1 MNEFDSMRQFWT
13 TGYIFLFINLIIG
26 IGLFSVIVSRKLV
39 KSGIC
44 SSRKQALKSCILTY
58 FLSSIF
64 LLMISYLISEILW
77 SGHGFDILLLPLYYQ
92 FGTRILYIP
101 LSILFNCLIL
111 WRFNLNNEQF
121 RMKKIIGVLIIAE
134 LFLIPVDLFFCIFYL

>member
-13 TGYIFLFINLIIG
+13 TGYIFLFVNLIIA
-26 IGLFSVIVSRKLV
+26 IGLFSVIVSRRLV

-44 SSRKQALKSCILTY
+44 SSRRQALKSCILTY

-64 LLMISYLISEILW
+64 LLMISYFISEILW

-92 FGTRILYIP
+92 SGTRILYIP
-101 LSILFNCLIL
+101 LSIFLYCLIL

-121 RMKKIIGVLIIAE
+121 RIKKIIGALIIVE
-134 LFLIPVDLFFCIFYL
+134 VFPIPVELFFCIFYI